1 MPSANFAHRISVTA
15 AFCLAFL
22 ATSAMAQDGPPPEVR
37 RAVSALLEVVNS
49 DSDKALDEFLITAD
63 PAWVAAEG
71 KAEVIARLRE
81 IRAATRGLAD
91 DVSVEAAPDGV
102 EVVLTGAG
110 IQKRVALAISSAGV
124 TGLRLLA
131 SQADKA
137 RQPGRDGAV
146 RAHIAALEQ
155 SGHASLESVLSAFES
170 THFSDAYMA
179 ETTSK
184 ERSNLLEE
192 IRSVA
197 GKAEG
202 AFLQEAGDETV
213 LELRGPKSIRIAFKV
228 EAQEPFAI
236 DAIRIEAADADG
248 PAIDL
253 TWKNAGKT
261 FKKLEREGFS
271 GVVHL
276 ARDGKTVLQSAY
288 GMSNRELGYKN
299 TLDTIFGIGS
309 TPIDFTVTGIYL
321 LVQENKLSLDD
332 SIAMFF
338 DGVPEDKASMS
349 IAHLINGQSGLPD
362 FHGFPDQDWDLD
374 LAWIDRDTAVTRIL
388 AQPLL
393 FAPGSSRAHSHSA
406 YGLVAAIIE
415 IVSGK
420 DYYSF
425 VRDAILQPAGMTR
438 TGMYG
443 DVRGFGLRDFAV
455 GYSNK
460 SVGVPN
466 IPPNWG
472 PTSWL
477 VMGSGGMYSTL
488 GDMLRFY
495 EFVRSGKVLE
505 DRFASRYL
513 GEGIGIG
520 GSERGFY
527 FFHANRGK
535 EKEVMMILNGEGRTP
550 EIRALSR
557 AMEALVTEGN

>member
-1 MPSANFAHRISVTA
+1 MPCSLLPR
-15 AFCLAFL
+15 FL
-22 ATSAMAQDGPPPEVR
+22 ATSAVAQDGPPPEVR

-49 DSDKALDEFLITAD
+49 DGDTALDEFLATAD

-71 KAEVIARLRE
+71 KAEVIGQLRE
-81 IRAATRGLAD
+81 IRAAARGLDD
-91 DVSVEAAPDGV
+91 DVSVEATPDGV
-102 EVVLTGAG
+102 EVVLTGDG
-110 IQKRVALAISSAGV
+110 VERRVALTIADSGV
-124 TGLRLLA
+124 SGVRLLA
-131 SQADKA
+131 DQAGKV
-137 RQPGRDGAV
+137 RQPGRNGAV

-155 SGHASLESVLSAFES
+155 SGRESLESLVAEFES
-170 THFSDAYMA
+170 THFSAAYMA

-184 ERSNLLEE
+184 ERSALLEE

-197 GKAEG
+197 ANSQG
-202 AFLQEAGDETV
+202 AMLQEAGDETV
-213 LELRGPKSIRIAFKV
+213 LELRGPKNIRIVFKV
-228 EAQEPFAI
+228 ETQEPFAI
-236 DAIRIEAADADG
+236 DALRLEEADPDA
-248 PAIDL
+248 PAINL
-253 TWKNAGKT
+253 TWENAGKT

-276 ARDGKTVLQSAY
+276 ARDGRTLLHSAY
-288 GMSNRELGYKN
+288 GLSNRELGYKN
-299 TLDTIFGIGS
+299 QLDTIFGIGS

-332 SIAMFF
+332 TIGKYF

-393 FAPGSSRAHSHSA
+393 FAPGKSRAHSHSA
-406 YGLVAAIIE
+406 YGLAAAIIE
-415 IVSGK
+415 IASGK

-443 DVRGFGLRDFAV
+443 DDGGFGLRDFAV

-460 SVGVPN
+460 TVGVPN

-495 EFVRSGKVLE
+495 EFVRSGKALE
-505 DRFASRYL
+505 ERFARRYL

-527 FFHANRGK
+527 IFHANRGK
-535 EKEVMMILNGEGRTP
+535 EKEVMMIINGEGRSP
-550 EIRALSR
+550 KIRALSR
-557 AMEALVTEGN
+557 AMENLVTGGN